1 MTDFYSVLKA
11 SIIKRGLRSAAA
23 RHEVYDQA
31 RDAMIRRLWSFD
43 PPLSE
48 EEIDARIGLFDAAA
62 EKIES
67 DLERSLASAETQ
79 RRQRPA
85 MRPATP
91 SQPTPPPPVYE
102 GYDEEAD
109 YAAVVSRQ
117 SPRHPNE
124 VAQQPYSDRG
134 DSTMSRGRRQN
145 AQRETA
151 RSSRRDPHDRPAP
164 AAQRRERV
172 DDRWQPAQPRNL
184 DRAESRQQSYAE
196 EPAYPKSAR
205 PLNDYETYGE
215 SGYEE
220 EVSGEF
226 DRGDRNQLPAVIEYD
241 AADRGNAYESDGYT
255 GTGYRQSP
263 HEEAAYDEPDYK
275 YNDQYADDRYYTAN
289 PSHRADVYDARRL
302 PDDLSTADDTAGGL
316 EPTARRRKGK
326 RKPAN
331 RVQGKAAKPSR
342 RTGGRS
348 VPILATALGALALIL
363 IAFNAYFFLPILFGS
378 DPSGPVTTASPP
390 KIDDRLP
397 ALGTPGTASARI
409 VSNSASAVEIPERNL
424 DVTESLVI
432 FNGND
437 PTVFE
442 GTSNNPIQFDSDSEG
457 GFARISSAASAAGA
471 RAVIGPGLADR
482 FAGHTVRVTLLARS
496 STENGAAKM
505 RFAYQSGLAVSHWQ
519 SADLSRNYGTYGII
533 WRVPAADTAAG
544 DYLLIEPGIPGDGT
558 SADIRMI
565 KIDILA
571 S

>member
-1 MTDFYSVLKA
+1 MTDFYSVLKT
-11 SIIKRGLRSAAA
+11 SIIKRGLRSATA

-31 RDAMIRRLWSFD
+31 REAMIRRLWSFD

-48 EEIDARIGLFDAAA
+48 DEIDDRIGLFDAAV

-67 DLERSLASAETQ
+67 DLERSLASTETVN
-79 RRQRPA
+79 RQRGQRPG

-91 SQPTPPPPVYE
+91 TRPPPVYE

-109 YAAVVSRQ
+109 YAAVVGRQ
-117 SPRHPNE
+117 SPRHPNQ
-124 VAQQPYSDRG
+124 VPRQSDSDRG
-134 DSTMSRGRRQN
+134 DSTIPSGRRQS

-151 RSSRRDPHDRPAP
+151 RRSRHDPHDRPA
-164 AAQRRERV
+164 AAEQRQERGG
-172 DDRWQPAQPRNL
+172 DRWQPAKPRDL
-184 DRAESRQQSYAE
+184 DRVEPRQRSYAE
-196 EPAYPKSAR
+196 EPEYPQSAR
-205 PLNDYETYGE
+205 PLYNRDTSGE
-215 SGYEE
+215 SSYEE
-220 EVSGEF
+220 DVPDEF
-226 DRGDRNQLPAVIEYD
+226 DRSGRNHLPAVIEFEAPD
-241 AADRGNAYESDGYT
+241 GGSAYESDGYT
-255 GTGYRQSP
+255 ENGYRQSP
-263 HEEAAYDEPDYK
+263 YEEAAYDEPDYG
-275 YNDQYADDRYYTAN
+275 YDDRETGDRYYPAHQ
-289 PSHRADVYDARRL
+289 PQSGHVYDARRL
-302 PDDLSTADDTAGGL
+302 PDAEDTAGGL

-326 RKPAN
+326 RRPAD
-331 RVQGKAAKPSR
+331 RVQSKVAKPTR
-342 RTGGRS
+342 RTSGRS
-348 VPILATALGALALIL
+348 VPVLAAALGALALIL
-363 IAFNAYFFLPILFGS
+363 IAFNAYLFLPILFGS

-409 VSNSASAVEIPERNL
+409 VSDSTAAVEIPERNL

-482 FAGHTVRVTLLARS
+482 FAGHTVRITLLARS